1 MLTRVLL
8 ILFIL
13 LMLPSQHVSLAS
25 TNASTRS
32 HSHSVKHS
40 KQNII
45 SKQTAISIA
54 NSEVRG
60 KVLSAKLI
68 RSKGPAV
75 YRIKMLVG
83 KSRIRTIFVDGS
95 SATVIRIN

>member
-1 MLTRVLL
+1 MLTRILL
-8 ILFIL
+8 ILFIF
-13 LMLPSQHVSLAS
+13 LMLPSQNVSF
-25 TNASTRS
+25 ASTRS